1 MGRFAEALEDA
12 RRLVKGDVQ
21 GVSVDTL
28 QISRVPDFTSE
39 EIKSLRHAAKMPQRL
54 FALCLG
60 VTQKSVEAWEGG
72 RSHPD
77 GAARRLLGL
86 LQQDPNFFTKGG
98 IFKHV
103 HNSQC

>member
-12 RRLVKGDVQ
+12 RRLVKGDVRE
-21 GVSVDTL
+21 VRVDTL
-28 QISRVPDFTSE
+28 QISRVPNFTPE

-60 VTQKSVEAWEGG
+60 VTPKSVEAWEGG

-86 LQQDPNFFTKGG
+86 LQQDPDFFSKVG

-103 HNSQC
+103 SNA